1 MDAIKLT
8 GIKCY
13 GYIGYL
19 PEEQVLG
26 QWFEL
31 DITLS
36 LDLSKPGKTDDIAD
50 TVDYRSIIAKA
61 KDLVKTA
68 KFALLE
74 KLATTIAKVI
84 LEEPQI
90 QQVTIKLT
98 KLAAPIPDY
107 DGKIAVELTRSRYSA
122 E

>member
-1 MDAIKLT
+1 MDAIQLS
-8 GIKCY
+8 GIRCY

-31 DITLS
+31 DITLW
-36 LDLSKPGKTDDIAD
+36 LDLSKPGQTDNIAD
-50 TVDYRSIIAKA
+50 TVDYRSIIAKV
-61 KDLVKTA
+61 KDLVKTS

-74 KLATTIAKVI
+74 KMATTIAEVI
-84 LEEPQI
+84 LEEAQI
-90 QQVTIKLT
+90 QQVKIKFT

-107 DGKIAVELTRSRYSA
+107 DGTIAVELTRSRYSA